1 MDINLVIII
10 LLVMVLVGF
19 SLHRSITLKSID
31 AQNKKFYDLNRK
43 FKKDLEKCVTPE
55 QSQAVITA
63 FIFKS
68 SALVEDVENVRRKG
82 ISKIKT
88 DEINI

>member
-1 MDINLVIII
+1 MDINLVIIF
-10 LLVMVLVGF
+10 LLVMVIVGF

-43 FKKDLEKCVTPE
+43 LKADLGKCVTPE
-55 QSQAVITA
+55 QSQVVITT
-63 FIFKS
+63 FLFKN
-68 SALVEDVENVRRKG
+68 SALVEDVEKARRKG
-82 ISKIKT
+82 VSKAKI

>member
-10 LLVMVLVGF
+10 LLVMVIVGF

-43 FKKDLEKCVTPE
+43 LKADLDQCSTPE
-55 QSQAVITA
+55 QSQAVITT
-63 FIFKS
+63 FLFKS
-68 SALVEDVENVRRKG
+68 SALVEDVENARRKG
-82 ISKIKT
+82 VSKLKP
-88 DEINI
+88 DKVNA